1 MTYNFLSYIQSEG
14 LILIPVLYI
23 IGMMLKGFKKI
34 PNRYIPVILL
44 VFGEIFT
51 ILLLGVNIESVIQ
64 GVLLTGVTVYGNQ
77 VVKQLNKSNDK

>member
-1 MTYNFLSYIQSEG
+1 MTYNFLSYIQEEG

-51 ILLLGVNIESVIQ
+51 VLLLGMNIESVIQ

-77 VVKQLNKSNDK
+77 VVKQLNKSNEK